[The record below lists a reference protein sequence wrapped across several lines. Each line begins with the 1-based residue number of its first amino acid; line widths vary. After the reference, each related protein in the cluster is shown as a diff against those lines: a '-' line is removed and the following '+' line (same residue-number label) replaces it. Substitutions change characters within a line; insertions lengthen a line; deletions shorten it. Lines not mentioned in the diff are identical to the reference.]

1 MNRKIK
7 PLLLESYLKTLRLP
21 TMLAEYLSV
30 ARQCAETDA
39 AYEVF
44 LEHLA
49 EREVNARGYRS
60 LNNILASPAILRG
73 VVF

>member
-1 MNRKIK
+1 MNRKVK

-49 EREVNARGYRS
+49 PRRPSDA
-60 LNNILASPAILRG
+60 
-73 VVF
+73 